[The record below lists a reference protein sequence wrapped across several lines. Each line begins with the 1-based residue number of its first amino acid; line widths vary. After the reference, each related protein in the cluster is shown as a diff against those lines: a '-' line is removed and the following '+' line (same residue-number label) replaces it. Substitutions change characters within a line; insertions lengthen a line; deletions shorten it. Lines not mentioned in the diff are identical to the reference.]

1 MEFNKG
7 ILFIRI
13 NGSLTKYFNKEFRSE
28 VFPVVLKN
36 EFKYIVLNLEN
47 LNLIDEK
54 GIKSL
59 IDLNK
64 IVSSWNGRTS
74 ICNLNND
81 KVKSYIERNDLY
93 DYYYKTHDE
102 LTAVGVFKI

>member
-13 NGSLTKYFNKEFRSE
+13 SGSLTKYCSKEFRSE
-28 VFPVVLKN
+28 VFPVILKH

-47 LNLIDEK
+47 VNTIDKK
-54 GIKSL
+54 GFKSL
-59 IDLNK
+59 IDLNS

-74 ICNLNND
+74 ICNLTNNI
-81 KVKSYIERNDLY
+81 VKNYVEENGIY
-93 DYYYKTHDE
+93 DYYYNTNDE
-102 LTAVGVFKI
+102 LSAIGVFKI